1 MKLQYHISR
10 GTLIAALLAFIF
22 AAVFGLMA
30 LRLLFSFSMAGY
42 DLTNMS
48 QAAWNTAHGKPLVF
62 TYAYPITHRL
72 GVHIEPIFFLIAPL
86 YRIFPRSETLLWIQV
101 VVVALGA
108 LPAYWLA
115 RAHLQST
122 IAGGVFALAYLFFP
136 ALQSG
141 VLYEFHSSVLTAAF
155 WLFALYFLDQDRN
168 GPFVV
173 FSLLA
178 LSTKEEMGLVL
189 ALVGAY
195 AILRKRL
202 WKIGLGFLFLGL
214 SWFFVGVFMVQPLFS
229 PIGENVQF
237 SRYAW
242 LGSTPLEMITTFLT
256 NLGKIWPESWEYAH
270 AGDYLVRLLA
280 PVGFTALLD
289 PLTVVLAAPSLVVNL
304 LSTRL
309 TQTRVEEFHY
319 TAPIVPFVV
328 AAAVYGVERLA
339 RWLRAGFGRWY
350 FSSDEL
356 LYQRLALT
364 LSLIVLAFSCTYQ
377 YYRGFSPLSRAFSLP
392 QVTAHHERLQSLMQL
407 VPTDASV
414 LVQPNIAPFF
424 SARSE
429 LYGLPTH
436 INRVDYVFV
445 DVSSLIELPNLHEY
459 LRALVRPD
467 SAFGLVAATDGY
479 LVMSRNADPGQPL
492 PDVFFDFA
500 RANVS
505 DIEYLTQVMFG
516 DDLEFLGYNLITHRE
531 GEVGVDLFFRPLHQI
546 ESDYLITLYLLDEQS
561 QLLGATT
568 QEPATTVWYPT
579 SRWRPDE
586 VVRVHVEAVPWNTRP
601 LPAYQLAL
609 GVLTHPDSWDVNARL
624 RPVIVDSMWQG
635 QLPAEGTLLGIAQV
649 EKVWGIAQ
657 GGPHWRQFEVPHLA
671 HSVAAHF
678 MDGVILSGTQ
688 LPKSS
693 SRPGDELRVTL
704 FWQASQKVKPSYVSF
719 IHVLDSSGQ
728 LRAQSDH
735 IPDGASPTYTWA
747 PGEVVSDHHVI
758 HLDKSIPAG
767 EYTLVAGVY
776 DSLTQERLPL
786 LEVSSPSQQNNN
798 AVLIGKVSIR

>member
-1 MKLQYHISR
+1 VKLQYHISR

-86 YRIFPRSETLLWIQV
+86 YRIFPRSETLLWMQV

-115 RAHLQST
+115 RDRLQST
-122 IAGGVFALAYLFFP
+122 IASGVFALAYLFFP

-141 VLYEFHSSVLTAAF
+141 VLYEFHPSVLTAAF
-155 WLFALYFLDQDRN
+155 WLFALYFLEQDRN
-168 GPFVV
+168 GLFVI

-178 LSTKEEMGLVL
+178 LSTKEEMALIL
-189 ALVGAY
+189 ALVGGY

-202 WKIGLGFLFLGL
+202 WKIGLTFLFLGL
-214 SWFFVGVFMVQPLFS
+214 VWFFVGVFVVQPLFS
-229 PIGENVQF
+229 PIGENVQI
-237 SRYAW
+237 SRYEW
-242 LGSTPLEMITTFLT
+242 LGSTPLEIITALFTRLDKVW
-256 NLGKIWPESWEYAH
+256 LQIWDRANT
-270 AGDYLVRLLA
+270 GDYLLGLLT
-280 PVGFTALLD
+280 PVGFTALFD
-289 PLTVVLAAPSLVVNL
+289 PLTIVLAAPSFVVNL
-304 LSTRL
+304 LSKRL

-319 TAPIVPFVV
+319 AAPIVPFMV
-328 AAAVYGVERLA
+328 AAAIYGVERLA
-339 RWLRAGFGRWY
+339 RWLRAAFGRWH
-350 FSSDEL
+350 FSSDES
-356 LYQRLALT
+356 LYKRL
-364 LSLIVLAFSCTYQ
+364 YQ

-459 LRALVRPD
+459 LRTLVGPD

-479 LVMSRNADPGQPL
+479 LVISRNEAPGQPL
-492 PDVFFDFA
+492 PDAFFDFA

-505 DIEYLTQVMFG
+505 DIEYPTQVMFG

-531 GEVGVDLFFRPLHQI
+531 GEVEVDLFFRPLRQI

-586 VVRVHVEAVPWNTRP
+586 LVRVHVEAVPWNTRP
-601 LPAYQLAL
+601 LTAYQLAL
-609 GVLTHPDSWDVNARL
+609 GVLTRPDSWDVNARL
-624 RPVIVDSMWQG
+624 RPVIVDSVWQG
-635 QLPAEGTLLGIAQV
+635 QLPADGTLLGIAQV
-649 EKVWGIAQ
+649 RKVWGIAQ
-657 GGPHWRQFEVPHLA
+657 GGPHWQQFEVPHSA
-671 HSVAAHF
+671 HSVGARF
-678 MDGVILSGTQ
+678 MDGVILSDTQ

-693 SRPGDELRVTL
+693 LRPGDELRVTL

-735 IPDGASPTYTWA
+735 IPDDALPTYAWT
-747 PGEVVSDHHVI
+747 PGEVVPDRHVI
-758 HLDKSIPAG
+758 HLDKSMPAG
-767 EYTLVAGVY
+767 EYTLVAGMY

-786 LEVSSPSQQNNN
+786 LEVSNPSQQNNN